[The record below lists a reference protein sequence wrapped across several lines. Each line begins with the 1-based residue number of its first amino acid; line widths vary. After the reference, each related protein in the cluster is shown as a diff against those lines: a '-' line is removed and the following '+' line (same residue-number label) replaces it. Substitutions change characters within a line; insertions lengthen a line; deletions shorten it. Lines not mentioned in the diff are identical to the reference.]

1 MREIKYRQWD
11 EENFTYWGFIDG
23 GFISPSTK
31 NGASLTEPSQQFTG
45 LKDKNGE
52 EIYEGDIIKVVE
64 QLHPVAVEFEDGQ
77 FCIEVAVRRVTKVTL
92 WGDAATCEIIGN
104 IWENPEL
111 V

>member
-1 MREIKYRQWD
+1 MREIKFRAWD
-11 EENFTYWGFIDG
+11 KVNERWVYHALLPNAQFNPPIYSSEYEDW
-23 GFISPSTK
+23 
-31 NGASLTEPSQQFTG
+31 QQFTG